1 MPNRFTSKKLLR
13 LIGSSLG
20 TLAIALTVTFLSMAA
35 VLAQAAEQKT
45 SVPQKVPAPQAP
57 TTIPVAEV
65 AKRATEVSNLL
76 RSLKTLLA
84 PSPHIETIQKQLPDV
99 SRDIALGFSDTKKVL
114 QALPTLAILQSA
126 QQLWEKR
133 QTEMTG
139 WLNLLSQRTTE
150 LQAALN
156 KLADLQKT
164 WSQTRDAAEASKA
177 PELILQQID
186 AIIKAIEAVRT
197 PMQSQGSAM
206 LDLQSRVS
214 QEVELCGTALAE
226 IGQAQQKAVGGL
238 LKRESFPIW
247 KAELWVLMRNEG
259 WGRVRQIAAGQWVDI
274 KQYIH
279 DSSKGMPLHV
289 GLFVLLVIL
298 LCMMRRQVH
307 RWATPGKGPD
317 PATTVFD
324 RPFSAALVITLF
336 VATSPNLPT
345 PATVRHLFSV
355 VELAPII
362 RLTLPVVNPLIVNG
376 LYVLGGL
383 FALNTAREAFAGAP
397 FIEQAVTL
405 IEILAGMAALG
416 WALTLGN
423 LRRSNEHA
431 KTLARLSGIRV
442 TASLILLILA
452 ACGGAGAL
460 GYIRL
465 ARLLTNTLI
474 GGCALVLALFAYV
487 RVIVGVVAF
496 ALRVWPFRLL
506 QMVQH
511 HRELLER
518 RIYRVFIWLAIIAW
532 LMRVLDYVGL
542 FEPSRSF
549 GKALL
554 AAKLE
559 RGSISISV
567 EDILAFF
574 LTVLVAYFLS
584 AFIRFTLREDVYP
597 RIGVA
602 PGLSY
607 AISSLLHYVIL
618 ALGFVVALGVAGVN
632 LSKVTVLAG
641 AFGVGIG
648 FGLQSIVNN
657 FVSGLILL
665 FERPIHLGDTVQVG
679 DLLGEIR
686 RIGIRSS
693 IVHTWQG
700 ADIIVPNAQL
710 ISEQVTNWTLS
721 DQLRR
726 IDLPVGVNYGAEPK
740 KVIELMEAVA
750 KAHPSVLKHPPP
762 QGFFVGYGDSSIN
775 FELRAWTDQFA
786 KWFQIRSEL
795 AVAVYDAVYAAGMAF
810 PFPQREV
817 RLVGDPEAGS
827 ILVPSTGSS
836 QSTLGKE
843 NVEGVSSKG
852 SGLKVDR
859 AEEQEEKK
867 V

>member
-1 MPNRFTSKKLLR
+1 MSIPWMDPGDEVSWDDSSHIRNRMIMKKRDRTLAFL
-13 LIGSSLG
+13 LG
-20 TLAIALTVTFLSMAA
+20 TLVIAFVVGFLFMSA
-35 VLAQAAEQKT
+35 VLAQAVEQKT
-45 SVPQKVPAPQAP
+45 QTPQKVPAPQASAA
-57 TTIPVAEV
+57 IPVAEV

-76 RSLKTLLA
+76 RSLNTLLA

-133 QTEMTG
+133 QTEMTR
-139 WLNLLSQRTTE
+139 WLNLLSQRTTD

-164 WSQTRDAAEASKA
+164 WSQTRDAAKASGA
-177 PELILQQID
+177 PEPILQQID
-186 AIIKAIEAVRT
+186 AIITAIEAVRT

-214 QEVELCGTALAE
+214 QEVGLCGTALVE

-259 WGRVRQIAAGQWVDI
+259 WGRVRQIAAGQWVGI
-274 KQYIH
+274 EQYIY
-279 DSSKGMPLHV
+279 DPSKGMPLHV

-298 LCMMRRQVH
+298 LSVMRRQVH
-307 RWATPGKGPD
+307 RWATPDGGPD
-317 PATTVFD
+317 QATTVFD
-324 RPFSAALVITLF
+324 RPFSVALVVTLL

-345 PATVRHLFSV
+345 PFTVRQVFSV
-355 VELAPII
+355 LELAPMIL
-362 RLTLPVVNPLIVNG
+362 LTKPVVNPITIRG
-376 LYVLGGL
+376 FYVLAA
-383 FALNTAREAFAGAP
+383 FFTLNTVREAFAGAP
-397 FIEQAVTL
+397 LIEQAVIL
-405 IEILAGMAALG
+405 IEILAGMAVLG
-416 WALTLGN
+416 WALTHGN
-423 LRRSNEHA
+423 LRRSNEHT
-431 KTLARLSGIRV
+431 KRLERLAGLRMA
-442 TASLILLILA
+442 ASLVLLIFAVGLV
-452 ACGGAGAL
+452 GGAL

-465 ARLLTNTLI
+465 ARLLTSTVI
-474 GGCALVLALFAYV
+474 AGSAMALGLFAYV
-487 RVIVGVVAF
+487 RVLVGVAAF

-506 QMVQH
+506 QMVEH

-518 RIYRVFIWLAIIAW
+518 RTYRVLVWVGVVGWLV
-532 LMRVLDYVGL
+532 RVLDYVGL
-542 FEPSRSF
+542 FAPVLSL
-549 GKALL
+549 GKTVL

-559 RGSISISV
+559 RGAISISL

-574 LTVLVAYFLS
+574 LTVWVAYLLS
-584 AFIRFTLREDVYP
+584 SFIRFVLQEDVYS
-597 RIGVA
+597 RIGVSR
-602 PGLSY
+602 GLSY
-607 AISSLLHYVIL
+607 AISSLLNYVIL
-618 ALGFVVALGVAGVN
+618 ALGIVVGMGLLGVN

-665 FERPIHLGDTVQVG
+665 FERPIHVGDTVQVG
-679 DLLGEIR
+679 DLLGEVR

-700 ADIIVPNAQL
+700 SDIIVPNAQL

-726 IDLPVGVNYGAEPK
+726 IDLPVGVNYSAEPK
-740 KVIELMEAVA
+740 KVIEVMEAVA
-750 KAHPSVLKHPPP
+750 KAHPSVLKYPPP

-795 AVAVYDAVYAAGMAF
+795 AVALYDAVYAAGMTF

-817 RLVGDPEAGS
+817 RLLSDVDTEKN
-827 ILVPSTGSS
+827 PS
-836 QSTLGKE
+836 
-843 NVEGVSSKG
+843 VSKG
-852 SGLKVDR
+852 
-859 AEEQEEKK
+859 EKT
-867 V
+867 

>member
-1 MPNRFTSKKLLR
+1 MSNRITLKKLGG
-13 LIGSSLG
+13 LIRFPLG
-20 TLAIALTVTFLSMAA
+20 TLVIAFVVSFLFMSA
-35 VLAQAAEQKT
+35 VVAQAAEQKT
-45 SVPQKVPAPQAP
+45 QTPQKVPAPQASAA
-57 TTIPVAEV
+57 IPIAEV
-65 AKRATEVSNLL
+65 ATRATEVSNLL
-76 RSLKTLLA
+76 RSLNTLLA
-84 PSPHIETIQKQLPDV
+84 PSPHIETIQKQLPDI
-99 SRDIALGFSDTKKVL
+99 SRDIALGLSDTRKVL
-114 QALPTLAILQSA
+114 QQLPTLAILQSA

-133 QTEMTG
+133 QIEMTH
-139 WLNLLSQRTTE
+139 WLNLLSQRTTD

-164 WSQTRDAAEASKA
+164 WIQTRNAAEASGA
-177 PELILQQID
+177 PEPILQQID
-186 AIIKAIEAVRT
+186 ATITAIEAVRT

-226 IGQAQQKAVGGL
+226 IGQAQQKAVGGF

-259 WGRVRQIAAGQWVDI
+259 WGRVRQIVAGQWVDI
-274 KQYIH
+274 EQYIH

-298 LCMMRRQVH
+298 LCVMRRQVH

-317 PATTVFD
+317 PVTKVFD

-345 PATVRHLFSV
+345 PVTVRQLFSV
-355 VELAPII
+355 LELAPII
-362 RLTLPVVNPLIVNG
+362 RLTQPVVNPLIVVG

-397 FIEQAVTL
+397 FIDQTIIL
-405 IEILAGMAALG
+405 IEVLAGMVVLG

-431 KTLARLSGIRV
+431 KTLARLAGIRV
-442 TASLILLILA
+442 TASLILLIFA
-452 ACGGAGAL
+452 ACGVTGAL
-460 GYIRL
+460 GYMRL
-465 ARLLTNTLI
+465 ARLLTTTLI
-474 GGCALVLALFAYV
+474 GGSALVLALFAYV

-518 RIYRVFIWLAIIAW
+518 RTYRVFIWLAIVAW

-542 FEPSRSF
+542 FEPSLSL
-549 GKALL
+549 GKAIL

-559 RGSISISV
+559 RGAISISV

-574 LTVLVAYFLS
+574 LTVWVAYLLS
-584 AFIRFTLREDVYP
+584 AFIRFVLQEDVYP
-597 RIGVA
+597 RMRIA

-607 AISSLLHYVIL
+607 AISSLLRYVFI
-618 ALGFVVALGVAGVN
+618 ALGFVVGLGVLGVN

-665 FERPIHLGDTVQVG
+665 FERPVHVGDTVEIG
-679 DLLGEIR
+679 NLLGEVR

-693 IVHTWQG
+693 IVRTWQG
-700 ADIIVPNAQL
+700 SDIIVPNSQL
-710 ISEQVTNWTLS
+710 VTEQVTNWTLS

-726 IDLPVGVNYGAEPK
+726 IDLPVGVNYSSEPK
-740 KVIELMEAVA
+740 KVIEVMETVA
-750 KAHPSVLKHPPP
+750 RAHPKVLQHPPP
-762 QGFFVGYGDSSIN
+762 QCLFVGYGDSSIN
-775 FELRAWTDQFA
+775 FELRAWTDQFE
-786 KWFQIRSEL
+786 KWVQTRSEL
-795 AVAVYDAVYAAGMAF
+795 AVALYDAVHAAGMSF

-817 RLVGDPEAGS
+817 RLLRDPEDGSNPVPCVGEPQTSQLEEQGRPPAGKKGGAGS
-827 ILVPSTGSS
+827 P
-836 QSTLGKE
+836 E
-843 NVEGVSSKG
+843 
-852 SGLKVDR
+852 
-859 AEEQEEKK
+859 A
-867 V
+867 

>member
-1 MPNRFTSKKLLR
+1 VAHRIIFEQISVSCRFILGKLWIVL
-13 LIGSSLG
+13 
-20 TLAIALTVTFLSMAA
+20 IALFLLQAIPGQAA
-35 VLAQAAEQKT
+35 VKETPEVKKAPEKTPEIQKA
-45 SVPQKVPAPQAP
+45 PAPQASAA
-57 TTIPVAEV
+57 IPVAEV

-76 RSLKTLLA
+76 RSLKTLLV
-84 PSPHIETIQKQLPDV
+84 PSPHIETIQKQLPNV
-99 SRDIALGFSDTKKVL
+99 SRDIALALSDTKKVL
-114 QALPTLAILQSA
+114 QALPTLAVLQSA

-139 WLNLLSQRTTE
+139 WLNLLTKRANQLQGALSQLT
-150 LQAALN
+150 
-156 KLADLQKT
+156 DLEKT
-164 WSQTRDAAEASKA
+164 WSQTLNAANASKA
-177 PELILQQID
+177 PDLILQQID
-186 AIIKAIEAVRT
+186 ATISEIRGVLRPLQT
-197 PMQSQGSAM
+197 QHTAM

-298 LCMMRRQVH
+298 LCMMRREVH

-345 PATVRHLFSV
+345 PVTVRHIFSV
-355 VELAPII
+355 LELAPII
-362 RLTLPVVNPLIVNG
+362 RLTQPVVNPLIVTG

-383 FALNTAREAFAGAP
+383 FALNTFREAFAGAP

-423 LRRSNEHA
+423 LRRSNEHE

-518 RIYRVFIWLAIIAW
+518 RTYRVFIWLAIIAW

-574 LTVLVAYFLS
+574 LTVWVAYLLS
-584 AFIRFTLREDVYP
+584 AFIRFVLQEDVYP
-597 RIGVA
+597 RMRIA

-607 AISSLLHYVIL
+607 AISSLLRYVFI
-618 ALGFVVALGVAGVN
+618 ALGFVVGLGVLGVN

-665 FERPIHLGDTVQVG
+665 FERPVHVGDTVEVG
-679 DLLGEIR
+679 NLLGEVR

-693 IVHTWQG
+693 IVRTWHG
-700 ADIIVPNAQL
+700 ADIIVPNSQL
-710 ISEQVTNWTLS
+710 VTEQVTNWTLS

-726 IDLPVGVNYGAEPK
+726 IDLPVGVNYSAEPK
-740 KVIELMEAVA
+740 KVIEVMETVA
-750 KAHPSVLKHPPP
+750 RAHPKVLQHPPP
-762 QGFFVGYGDSSIN
+762 QCLFVGYGDSSIN
-775 FELRAWTDQFA
+775 FELRAWTDQFE
-786 KWFQIRSEL
+786 KWAQTRSEL
-795 AVAVYDAVYAAGMAF
+795 AVALYDAVHEAGMTF

-817 RLVGDPEAGS
+817 RLLRDPEDGS
-827 ILVPSTGSS
+827 TPVPCVGEPQTSPM
-836 QSTLGKE
+836 
-843 NVEGVSSKG
+843 
-852 SGLKVDR
+852 
-859 AEEQEEKK
+859 EEQGKPPATAPKK
-867 V
+867 LE